1 MTLQD
6 LIDYAIE
13 KGYNHSECTVKAE
26 TFNDAHLYDVYY
38 DNDETFDPMIVLG
51 GFYPDTY

>member
-13 KGYNHSECTVKAE
+13 KGYNLSECTIKAE

-51 GFYPDTY
+51 FYPDTY

>member
-1 MTLQD
+1 MFSYAVVMQKKCSLQT
-6 LIDYAIE
+6 
-13 KGYNHSECTVKAE
+13 GECIVKAE

-51 GFYPDTY
+51 FYPDTN

>member
-13 KGYNHSECTVKAE
+13 NGYNPSECTIKAE
-26 TFNDAHLYDVYY
+26 TFNGAHLYDVYY

-51 GFYPDTY
+51 FYPDTY